1 VVAGLGCNG
10 CSAVNVASGT
20 LIATCGLRV
29 CPVCARRRTQRL
41 RRRLLLAWKHRQKD
55 RRASLYFL
63 TFTLRYDPSD
73 PADVTVDALMKR
85 RELLLAGWMSVWRQY
100 LKPRSHAAVR
110 AVEVGGSGAVHL
122 HVLYYGLR
130 PDVNDVRL
138 RWMFKVGDSPM
149 IDVQYV
155 RRPEKGILEL
165 AKYVTKGASPAKAD
179 VLGGRP
185 GGFMDPRLAVR
196 VEIAFSGDRLIQCY
210 GDWRKMDVDA
220 DEPDDDECVEDR
232 ELAHA
237 ACPHCGLV
245 GDWRTVTL
253 YTDEWLARYARL
265 PDGSPWKPRIGR
277 AGPPATPASPT

>member
-1 VVAGLGCNG
+1 
-10 CSAVNVASGT
+10 
-20 LIATCGLRV
+20 
-29 CPVCARRRTQRL
+29 
-41 RRRLLLAWKHRQKD
+41 
-55 RRASLYFL
+55 
-63 TFTLRYDPSD
+63 
-73 PADVTVDALMKR
+73 
-85 RELLLAGWMSVWRQY
+85 
-100 LKPRSHAAVR
+100 
-110 AVEVGGSGAVHL
+110 
-122 HVLYYGLR
+122 
-130 PDVNDVRL
+130 
-138 RWMFKVGDSPM
+138 M

-277 AGPPATPASPT
+277 AGPPATSRDGVGYLRHSSAVPCISGNISRSISSLLAWPSGKTSAAPILIASPKDS